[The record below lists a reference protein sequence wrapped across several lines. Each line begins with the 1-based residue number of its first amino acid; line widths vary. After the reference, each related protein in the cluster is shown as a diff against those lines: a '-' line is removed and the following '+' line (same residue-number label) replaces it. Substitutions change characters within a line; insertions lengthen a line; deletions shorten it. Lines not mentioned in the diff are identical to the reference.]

1 MISQY
6 VPGDSPM
13 HRLPAGLKLLALLS
27 IALIVSLLPAVWWAS
42 AGLLVVTVALYALAG
57 PVLRRLPAQFWMA
70 KWIIVFFGLLILIF
84 QGPMPALVQTTRFVT
99 LIVLAGLITLT
110 TTTTA
115 MLDALTRA
123 MGPLRFVGIS
133 PERVAL
139 TLSLAINA
147 VPVVS
152 GLSHSIREAQ
162 IARGTPPSIR
172 AYVLPLLVMTL
183 KYSDDLADALTAR
196 GVE

>member
-1 MISQY
+1 
-6 VPGDSPM
+6 
-13 HRLPAGLKLLALLS
+13 
-27 IALIVSLLPAVWWAS
+27 
-42 AGLLVVTVALYALAG
+42 
-57 PVLRRLPAQFWMA
+57 
-70 KWIIVFFGLLILIF
+70 
-84 QGPMPALVQTTRFVT
+84 MPALVQTTRFIS
-99 LIVLAGLITLT
+99 LIVLAGLVTLT

-123 MGPLRFVGIS
+123 MGPLRLVGIA

-139 TLSLAINA
+139 TLSLAISA

>member
-13 HRLPAGLKLLALLS
+13 HRLPAGPKLLLLMT
-27 IALIVSLLPAVWWAS
+27 IALVVSLLPAVWWVS
-42 AGLLVVTVALYALAG
+42 AGLLVVTPALYALAG
-57 PVLRRLPAQFWMA
+57 PVLRELPRQLWTT
-70 KWIIVFFGLLILIF
+70 KWVIVFFGLLILIF
-84 QGPMPALVQTTRFVT
+84 QGPMPALVQTTRFIS
-99 LIVLAGLITLT
+99 LIVLAGLVTLT

-123 MGPLRFVGIS
+123 MGPLRLVGIA

-139 TLSLAINA
+139 TLSLAISA